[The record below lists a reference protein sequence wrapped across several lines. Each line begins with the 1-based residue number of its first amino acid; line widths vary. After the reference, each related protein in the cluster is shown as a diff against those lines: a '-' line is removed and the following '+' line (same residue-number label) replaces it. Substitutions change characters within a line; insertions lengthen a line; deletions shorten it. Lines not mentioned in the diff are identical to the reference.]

1 MLTHDRINQHIDNI
15 FGHDMHAKR
24 VQSLANATHG
34 VIQKGSLA
42 IHTIGKGLATAK
54 KLKPKSSIKQVDRL
68 LSNPKLNVWS
78 LFASWVPYVVGARKQ
93 IVVSLDWTEF
103 DSDDHSSI
111 VLSMQTK
118 HGRNTP
124 LLWKTHRRH
133 GLKGNRNNYEDE
145 LLVKLREL
153 ILQDV
158 RVTIVADR
166 GFGNTPLFDFIQHE
180 LDFDFIIRIKSNI
193 KVSDASGAL
202 FPIKEWLLPSG
213 RTRTLKHVQITGN
226 RQDVARVICCK
237 KKDMKE
243 TWYIASSRS
252 DLASSK
258 ILTLYGKRWGIETT
272 FRDIKDYR
280 FGMGMSATYTRSPSR
295 RDRLFLLSAIT
306 IGLLTLLG
314 QAGEDAG
321 LEKIL
326 KANTS
331 KARTYSLFRQGC
343 EYYELLPGMR
353 EEWAKPLMDNFNRHL
368 EKHHIYRSIFGII

>member
-1 MLTHDRINQHIDNI
+1 M
-15 FGHDMHAKR
+15 KR
-24 VQSLANATHG
+24 CG
-34 VIQKGSLA
+34 FCRK
-42 IHTIGKGLATAK
+42 
-54 KLKPKSSIKQVDRL
+54 VDRL

-124 LLWKTHRRH
+124 LLRKTHRRH

-153 ILQDV
+153 IPQDV

-180 LDFDFIIRIKSNI
+180 LDFDFIIRIKSSI
-193 KVSDASGAL
+193 KVTDASGAL
-202 FPIKEWLLPSG
+202 FPINEWLLPSG

-243 TWYIASSRS
+243 AWYIASSRS

-280 FGMGMSATYTRSPSR
+280 FGMEMSATYTRSP
-295 RDRLFLLSAIT
+295 T
-306 IGLLTLLG
+306 I
-314 QAGEDAG
+314 
-321 LEKIL
+321 
-326 KANTS
+326 
-331 KARTYSLFRQGC
+331 
-343 EYYELLPGMR
+343 
-353 EEWAKPLMDNFNRHL
+353 
-368 EKHHIYRSIFGII
+368 IFA